1 VKALSKQG
9 NTKESIFKILLKMS
23 VNLRKRK
30 NSDGSIT
37 LLLDIYHNGK
47 RNYEFL
53 KELKLCKPT
62 SPIDRKENKERLELA
77 ERIRNKREQQLQSDE
92 YDISPAFKKGIDF
105 VRFFEEYESKYTK
118 KDKRTMVA
126 SLNKF
131 KSFMI
136 EEGISSLTTK
146 QINENI
152 VTRFKDYLEDTLKG
166 ESPANYFSK
175 FKKMLKYG
183 VREKIFTSNPAQD
196 ITIKKNTIIK
206 KQILTFEEI
215 QMMAKVPVTNN
226 NVKRAFLFSCLTGL
240 RFCDIVQLKWKNIQ
254 SGIMNLTQQKT
265 GIPVSINLNQ
275 SALAILGERGKG
287 EEFVFNLPS
296 HNACIKDLSVWCKK
310 AGIEKKITWHCARH
324 SFATGIIYYG
334 SDVKNASSLLGHNSL
349 SYTDR
354 YLRIANSLKEK
365 AVSNLPEVSL

>member
-1 VKALSKQG
+1 M
-9 NTKESIFKILLKMS
+9 SII
-23 VNLRKRK
+23 LRKRK
-30 NSDGSIT
+30 NSDGTVS
-37 LLLDIYHNGK
+37 LLLDIYQNGK

-53 KELKLCKPT
+53 KDLKLCKPV
-62 SPIDRKENKERLELA
+62 SAIDRKENKERLDLA
-77 ERIRNKREQQLQSDE
+77 ERIRNKREQQMQSDE
-92 YDISPAFKKGIDF
+92 YNVTPAFRKGIDF
-105 VRFFEEYESKYTK
+105 VKFFEDYENNYTK

-126 SLNKF
+126 SLSKF
-131 KSFMI
+131 KKFMEEECIQSF
-136 EEGISSLTTK
+136 TTK
-146 QINENI
+146 QVNENI
-152 VTRFKDYLEDTLKG
+152 VTRFKDFLEDTLKG

-183 VREKIFTSNPAQD
+183 VREKLFTSNPAEG

-215 QMMAKVPVTNN
+215 QAMAKVTVTNN
-226 NVKRAFLFSCLTGL
+226 QVKRAFLFSCLTGL
-240 RFCDIVQLKWKNIQ
+240 RFCDIIQLKWKNIQ

-275 SALAILGERGKG
+275 SALTILGERGKG
-287 EEFVFNLPS
+287 EDLVFTLPS

-354 YLRIANSLKEK
+354 YLRIVNALKEK
-365 AVSNLPEVSL
+365 AVSNLPEVNLV

>member
-1 VKALSKQG
+1 M
-9 NTKESIFKILLKMS
+9 SI
-23 VNLRKRK
+23 NLRKRK
-30 NSDGSIT
+30 NSDGSFT

-47 RNYEFL
+47 RSYEFL
-53 KELKLCKPT
+53 KELKLCKPA

-77 ERIRNKREQQLQSDE
+77 ERIRNKREQQLQGDE
-92 YDISPAFKKGIDF
+92 YDVTPAFRKGIDF
-105 VRFFEEYESKYTK
+105 VQFFEDYESKYTK

-131 KSFMI
+131 KSFMV
-136 EEGISSLTTK
+136 EEGINSLTTK
-146 QINENI
+146 QINEKI
-152 VTRFKDYLEDTLKG
+152 VTQFKDYLEDTLKG

-183 VREKIFTSNPAQD
+183 VRERLFTSNPAQD

-226 NVKRAFLFSCLTGL
+226 QVKRAFLFSCLTGL
-240 RFCDIVQLKWKNIQ
+240 RFCDIIQLRWKNIQ
-254 SGIMNLTQQKT
+254 NGIMNLTQQKT

-275 SALAILGERGKG
+275 SALTILGKRGKG

-296 HNACIKDLSVWCKK
+296 HNACIKDLTVWCKK